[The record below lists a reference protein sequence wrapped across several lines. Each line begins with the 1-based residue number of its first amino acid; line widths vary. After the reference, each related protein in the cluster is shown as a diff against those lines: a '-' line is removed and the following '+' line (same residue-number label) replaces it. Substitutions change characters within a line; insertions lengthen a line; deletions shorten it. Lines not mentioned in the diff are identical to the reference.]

1 MTDLL
6 DRLRWSNGGS
16 GVLARLPDSVA
27 GSAVRLQTSRLPLF
41 SPVAPTIGTPPSA
54 VDRTAF
60 YAGDTGLR
68 LTSVMSAHQTLPSS
82 CRGENG
88 VMSGVL
94 FFDGVCGMCTRSR
107 NLLVRLDR
115 TGDLETVPL
124 QHPGTSVRL
133 GVAASR
139 LAESAW
145 WLDSSGAV
153 YGGAEAINAAVS
165 AAIGTR
171 LPLLIYRTPGV
182 RSLQDAVYRWVAT
195 HRYRF
200 PGTTPYCESH
210 PAAC

>member
-1 MTDLL
+1 
-6 DRLRWSNGGS
+6 
-16 GVLARLPDSVA
+16 
-27 GSAVRLQTSRLPLF
+27 
-41 SPVAPTIGTPPSA
+41 
-54 VDRTAF
+54 
-60 YAGDTGLR
+60 
-68 LTSVMSAHQTLPSS
+68 
-82 CRGENG
+82 
-88 VMSGVL
+88 MSGVL

-124 QHPGTSVRL
+124 QHPGTPERL
-133 GVAASR
+133 GIPASR

-165 AAIGTR
+165 AAIGSR
-171 LPLLIYRTPGV
+171 FPLVIYRIPGL

-210 PAAC
+210 PVAC